1 MRPATYAAYQ
11 QEIYARG
18 AADELPAF
26 TTDPE
31 GLEESARARLA
42 PGPFA
47 YVAGPAG
54 AGTTM
59 RANRAAFDRW
69 RLVPRMLTGS
79 ARRYLATTVLGTDM
93 PAPVMVGPVG
103 VQSIVH
109 PDGELATARASA
121 ELGLTMVLST
131 MSSYSIEDVAQANGT
146 GSRWFQLYW
155 PNDNDLTLSLLE
167 RARTAGFTTL
177 VVTLDTMSLGWRPSI
192 VDLAYLP
199 MLRGTG
205 TAVFFSDPV
214 FRAGLA
220 KPPEHDLPAAVAH
233 WADML
238 ATAPRTWEELGFLR
252 AHWSGPLVLKGI
264 LHVEDAELAV
274 AHGMDGIVV
283 SNHGGR
289 QVDGAVAALDVLPEI
304 VDAVGDR
311 LTVLFDSGV
320 RTGADVLKARAL
332 GASAVLIGR
341 PYMYGL
347 AHAGRSGVEHVLRS
361 LLADVDLTLGLAG
374 YHSLTELGRGAL
386 RECDALRLLPDKVVR
401 P

>member
-1 MRPATYAAYQ
+1 MEPATFAAYQ
-11 QEIYARG
+11 PEIYARG
-18 AADELPAF
+18 LTGELPPF

-31 GLEESARARLA
+31 GLEESAGSRLA

-69 RLVPRMLTGS
+69 RFVPRMLTRS
-79 ARRYLATTVLGTDM
+79 DERFLETSVLGTRM
-93 PAPVMVGPVG
+93 PAPVLVGPVG
-103 VQSIVH
+103 VQAIVH
-109 PDGELATARASA
+109 PDGELATARAA
-121 ELGLTMVLST
+121 AGLGLTMVLST
-131 MSSYSIEDVAQANGT
+131 MSSYSIEEVAQANGS
-146 GSRWFQLYW
+146 GARWFQLYW
-155 PNDNDLTLSLLE
+155 PNDDELTVSLLE
-167 RARTAGFTTL
+167 RAQVAGYSVL

-199 MLRGTG
+199 MLRGVG
-205 TAVFFSDPV
+205 TAVLFSDPV

-220 KPPEHDLPAAVAH
+220 KPPEEDLPAAVER
-233 WADML
+233 WGDLL
-238 ATAPRTWEELGFLR
+238 ATAPRGWSELAFLR
-252 AHWSGPLVLKGI
+252 RYWRGPIVLKGI
-264 LHVEDAELAV
+264 LHVDDAKLAV
-274 AHGMDGIVV
+274 EHGMDGVVV

-304 VDAVGDR
+304 VAAVGDR
-311 LTVLFDSGV
+311 LSVLFDSGV

-332 GASAVLIGR
+332 GAEAVLLGR

-347 AHAGRSGVEHVLRS
+347 AHAGEAGVRHVLRA

-374 YHSLTELGRGAL
+374 YHSLAELHPGVLRDGRDAGA
-386 RECDALRLLPDKVVR
+386 RA
-401 P
+401 

>member
-1 MRPATYAAYQ
+1 MQPATFAAYQ
-11 QEIYARG
+11 PEIYARG
-18 AADELPAF
+18 LSGELPPF

-31 GLEESARARLA
+31 ELEASARRRLG

-69 RLVPRMLTGS
+69 RFVPRMLTH
-79 ARRYLATTVLGTDM
+79 ADERFLDTFVLGTSM
-93 PAPVMVGPVG
+93 PAPVLVGPVG
-103 VQSIVH
+103 VQAIVH
-109 PDGELATARASA
+109 PDGELATARAA
-121 ELGLTMVLST
+121 ADLGLTMVLST
-131 MSSYSIEDVAQANGT
+131 MSSYSIEEVAQAGGA

-155 PNDNDLTLSLLE
+155 PNDDDLTVSLLE
-167 RARTAGFTTL
+167 RARVAGYSVL

-199 MLRGTG
+199 MLRGVG
-205 TAVFFSDPV
+205 TAVLFSDPV

-220 KPPEHDLPAAVAH
+220 KPPEEDLPAAVER
-233 WADML
+233 WADLL
-238 ATAPRTWEELGFLR
+238 ATAPRRWSELSFLR
-252 AHWSGPLVLKGI
+252 RYWPGPIVLKGI
-264 LHVEDAELAV
+264 LHVDDARRA
-274 AHGMDGIVV
+274 ADCGMDGIVV

-304 VDAVGDR
+304 VDAVADR

-320 RTGADVLKARAL
+320 RTGADVLKACAL
-332 GASAVLIGR
+332 GAEAVLIGR
-341 PYMYGL
+341 PYLYGL
-347 AHAGRSGVEHVLRS
+347 AHAGQAGVRHVLRS

-374 YHSLTELGRGAL
+374 YRRLDELHRGVL
-386 RECDALRLLPDKVVR
+386 RRTVEPA
-401 P
+401 

>member
-1 MRPATYAAYQ
+1 MGSTSYAAYQ

-18 AADELPAF
+18 VSGELPPF

-31 GLEESARARLA
+31 MLEESARRQLA

-69 RLVPRMLTGS
+69 RLVPRMLTRS
-79 ARRYLATTVLGTDM
+79 AQRYLETSVLGTRM
-93 PAPVMVGPVG
+93 PAPVLVGPVG

-155 PNDNDLTLSLLE
+155 PNDDDLTVSLLE
-167 RARTAGFTTL
+167 RARVAGFTVL

-199 MLRGTG
+199 MLRGAG

-214 FRAGLA
+214 FRAGLT
-220 KPPEHDLPAAVAH
+220 KPPEADLPAAVDRCAR
-233 WADML
+233 ML
-238 ATAPRTWEELGFLR
+238 ATAPPGWSARRPLR
-252 AHWSGPLVLKGI
+252 PSSPDPKRVK
-264 LHVEDAELAV
+264 
-274 AHGMDGIVV
+274 
-283 SNHGGR
+283 GR
-289 QVDGAVAALDVLPEI
+289 QSV
-304 VDAVGDR
+304 
-311 LTVLFDSGV
+311 
-320 RTGADVLKARAL
+320 
-332 GASAVLIGR
+332 
-341 PYMYGL
+341 
-347 AHAGRSGVEHVLRS
+347 
-361 LLADVDLTLGLAG
+361 
-374 YHSLTELGRGAL
+374 
-386 RECDALRLLPDKVVR
+386 
-401 P
+401 